1 MLHTCTRCSRGEP
14 AERESGD
21 KARLIAE
28 LVSIAR
34 GVCLALSFRQTWLGH
49 LTSLLSAPRRGAPTP
64 LAATSDTPRPRAPA
78 SAGESARRE
87 APEAAGSVAHHP
99 RRRPRARTHPTAIR

>member
-1 MLHTCTRCSRGEP
+1 MLHTRTSSRGEP

-28 LVSIAR
+28 LVSIVR
-34 GVCLALSFRQTWLGH
+34 GVCLALSFRQTWLRH

-64 LAATSDTPRPRAPA
+64 LGATPACTGATDTRPAPA
-78 SAGESARRE
+78 
-87 APEAAGSVAHHP
+87 AAGRYEYCTVA
-99 RRRPRARTHPTAIR
+99 AVL